1 MDVSNA
7 FLHGSLIEQVFM
19 EQPQGFVD
27 TRHLD
32 YVCRLHKAIYGL
44 KQAPRAWY
52 NRLSSCH
59 LDLGFITSLMDTSL
73 FIYHHGDIK
82 FLCLFMLMA

>member
-1 MDVSNA
+1 LAYQTVDVSNV
-7 FLHGSLIEQVFM
+7 FLHGSLIEQMFM

-44 KQAPRAWY
+44 K
-52 NRLSSCH
+52 
-59 LDLGFITSLMDTSL
+59 
-73 FIYHHGDIK
+73 
-82 FLCLFMLMA
+82 